1 MDDIWKPIGHL
12 LVINNDQVYHLEE
25 SQAGSDA
32 VPVRLPSTGSGSAET
47 WTSPRYLCWQTSGP
61 ELAQG
66 KEGRQARRGKAI

>member
-12 LVINNDQVYHLEE
+12 LVINNDQVYRLEG

-32 VPVRLPSTGSGSAET
+32 VPVWPPSTGSGSAEM
-47 WTSPRYLCWQTSGP
+47 WTSPSYLCWQTSGP